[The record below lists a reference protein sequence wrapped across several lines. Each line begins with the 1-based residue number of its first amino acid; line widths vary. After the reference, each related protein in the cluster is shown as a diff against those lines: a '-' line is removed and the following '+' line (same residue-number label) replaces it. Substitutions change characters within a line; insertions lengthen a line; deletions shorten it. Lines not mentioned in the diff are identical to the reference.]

1 MDIILTAELEEI
13 INQKIGS
20 GQFNSASEVIGA
32 SLRLLNQWD
41 QLRLEELK
49 LEIAKGIDSLDR
61 GEGTALDV
69 EAIKAEGRLRLAE
82 RSGAS
87 NGTSHHLA

>member
-1 MDIILTAELEEI
+1 MDITLTVELEEI

-32 SLRLLNQWD
+32 GLRLLNQWD

-49 LEIAKGIDSLDR
+49 LEIAKGVASLNR
-61 GEGTALDV
+61 GEGMPLDV
-69 EAIKAEGRLRLAE
+69 EAIKAEGRKRLAE
-82 RSGAS
+82 RSGGS
-87 NGTSHHLA
+87 NGTSHHFA